1 LKPFI
6 LCVGFL
12 SLSQA
17 AYGQVYKPDF
27 NCAVDHSK
35 DSIATMLCDNSETA
49 KHELIFDQT
58 YYALRHSVGKTGWKS
73 LRDEAISDQEI
84 FRQCIH
90 AATDPE
96 AQFAPPADPG
106 CYITQIDAI
115 TEKYKKRLLGP
126 ALEEANRP
134 ISEHIALQNQLIM
147 MGYMPSSAHADGVY
161 GEGTR
166 NAIETWQRVA
176 RRPDLSGFLSD
187 ADARILM
194 QTGPVV
200 EAHDRGGDVATP
212 VEPATVP
219 QGTMQTNQFPSTQE
233 PAAPASPPL
242 SVNPSQAQAG
252 ADNPSSS
259 PASNTETPLNAED
272 QQATKKNPE
281 KEEETVIRIDDSPT
295 VDIIK
300 KATLQDII
308 NSPQTSVVHDFMH
321 QDDTFSERMETRLLN
336 TGQRFLASHH
346 MENIGYDLKSSFVES
361 ISANKNVRSITL
373 VDVDTHG
380 RQAICQVGREEPTN
394 LVALEVKWV
403 VPQNNMKIIDRV
415 IFGVKNRSFLHPLT
429 TGIRCVKAAI
439 QYMYFGSLEKTP
451 APNDLI
457 QISMGQA
464 FSESDALVENMSK
477 SIGPGLKAGLVIQ
490 NTDMSDDILWQ
501 AVSTLGEAES
511 TTVTR

>member
-1 LKPFI
+1 MKPFI

-17 AYGQVYKPDF
+17 AYGQDYRPDF
-27 NCAVDHSK
+27 DCAVDHSK
-35 DSIATMLCDNSETA
+35 DSIATMLCDNSEAA

-58 YYALRHSVGKTGWKS
+58 YYALRHYVGKTGWKS
-73 LRDEAISDQEI
+73 LREEAISDQEI

-90 AATDPE
+90 AETDPK

-106 CYITQIDAI
+106 CYMTRIDAI
-115 TEKYKKRLLGP
+115 TGKYKKRLLGP

-161 GEGTR
+161 GDGTR
-166 NAIETWQRVA
+166 NAIETWQRVTK
-176 RRPDLSGFLSD
+176 RPDVSGFLSD
-187 ADARILM
+187 ADAQILM
-194 QTGPVV
+194 QTGQVV
-200 EAHDRGGDVATP
+200 EPQDRGRDAATP
-212 VEPATVP
+212 VEPATVA
-219 QGTMQTNQFPSTQE
+219 QGTMQTNQPPTQE
-233 PAAPASPPL
+233 PAAPASPSL
-242 SVNPSQAQAG
+242 SVNPSQTGAG
-252 ADNPSSS
+252 ADNPSPP
-259 PASNTETPLNAED
+259 PASNIATPLNAED
-272 QQATKKNPE
+272 QQATKKTPE
-281 KEEETVIRIDDSPT
+281 KDIVIRIDDSPT

-308 NSPQTSVVHDFMH
+308 NSPQTSIARDFMH
-321 QDDTFSERMETRLLN
+321 QDDTFSEKMETKLVN
-336 TGQRFLASHH
+336 AGQRFLASHH
-346 MENIGYDLKSSFVES
+346 MESIGYDLKSSFVES

-380 RQAICQVGREEPTN
+380 RQAVCQVGREEPTN
-394 LVALEVKWV
+394 LVALEIKWV
-403 VPQNNMKIIDRV
+403 VPQNNMKIIDRI

-429 TGIRCVKAAI
+429 TGIRCVKVAI

-451 APNDLI
+451 APNDLM
-457 QISMGQA
+457 QASMGQV
-464 FSESDALVENMSK
+464 FSESDAFLEKVSK

-501 AVSTLGEAES
+501 TVSTLGEAES
-511 TTVTR
+511 TTATR